1 MSGSTA
7 NSHRKYNPDPL
18 MPVSLKLP
26 ESVIAKMDRLR
37 GQQTRT
43 AYILDAVQD
52 SIRQDMVDHIEAMK
66 AKVERGI

>member
-1 MSGSTA
+1 MPGSVA

-26 ESVIAKMDRLR
+26 ESVIAKVDRLR

-43 AYILDAVQD
+43 GSILDAIQD
-52 SIRQDMVDHIEAMK
+52 SIRQDTIDHIEAMR
-66 AKVERGI
+66 AKVEL